1 MPLLLKFRLL
11 LPSENGQNPSEQAIG
26 GSTPTFALNAEET
39 STHSV
44 AVAFLVV
51 FPIHVGSGK
60 EQPATQTPT
69 VTAVQLAESVQRLS
83 QVAEPDPVL
92 NLQHRDRATR
102 YTRVDTQ
109 CEMRDRR
116 ARDELVPELL
126 ARVASVE
133 QVVDLEES
141 YVILARRAL
150 IYRTTTKERIEDD
163 RDGIGILGPGIRPV
177 GAVGVD
183 ADWIDV
189 VSDFLDDSVPFL
201 GDAARA
207 GKAFHR
213 DVRED
218 LIDELGGREDFSAGW
233 HYVVLVFVRRVSS
246 GAKR

>member
-1 MPLLLKFRLL
+1 M
-11 LPSENGQNPSEQAIG
+11 
-26 GSTPTFALNAEET
+26 
-39 STHSV
+39 
-44 AVAFLVV
+44 
-51 FPIHVGSGK
+51 
-60 EQPATQTPT
+60 
-69 VTAVQLAESVQRLS
+69 QLAESVQRLS
-83 QVAEPDPVL
+83 QVAETDPIL
-92 NLQHRDRATR
+92 NLQPRDRATQ
-102 YTRVDTQ
+102 YTRVDSQ

-133 QVVDLEES
+133 QAVDLEVS
-141 YVILARRAL
+141 YVMLARRAL
-150 IYRTTTKERIEDD
+150 IFRTTTKERIEDD
-163 RDGIGILGPGIRPV
+163 GDGIGILGPGIRPV
-177 GAVGVD
+177 WAVGVD
-183 ADWIDV
+183 ADGIDV

-218 LIDELGGREDFSAGW
+218 LIDELGGREDLSAGW